1 MLAYG
6 NVVIFFRILL
16 DHYYNYL
23 TAAANSVDQFNLSTI
38 RNSLVT
44 RQVSMKVRKHIIAND
59 IFFHFF
65 IKDNLITY
73 EESEHRLIMM
83 GQVPPHRLCL
93 FA

>member
-23 TAAANSVDQFNLSTI
+23 TAAANSIDQFNLSTI

-59 IFFHFF
+59 IFFS
-65 IKDNLITY
+65 ISSSKITLLPMK
-73 EESEHRLIMM
+73 RVNI
-83 GQVPPHRLCL
+83 G
-93 FA
+93 